1 MDERKEEEKE
11 AEAEA
16 AGRSSAPQR
25 KGKSY
30 SQPLSRDAVLSTSA
44 RRKHSLDDD
53 TLSSPSDNAAAA
65 PRALSCGHYNSSSPP
80 SHHHRHKHSS
90 SVEEIRF
97 PLSQQ
102 LPPSVPSPP
111 HHHHQ
116 HAPTAPVS
124 FGNPFSIDYH
134 RGGSSLSDSDG
145 SLTLER
151 VMSEYGG
158 TPGTI
163 PEFMGNGGG
172 VGIFRVPHRSAMHPD
187 RPPALEV
194 RPHPL
199 RETQAGSFLRTIA
212 CTNWQLWAG
221 QESGLRVWNR
231 KDVFES
237 WGPGVMVKRGDEKS
251 APFSESCRTSPTLCL
266 VVDGANGLIWSGHK
280 DGKIRSWKMDQ
291 PTSANSSLDDGGCAS
306 AIGGAPPFREGL
318 SWPAHQRS
326 PVLSMVV
333 TSYGEIWSGSE
344 GGVIRAWPWDAI
356 EKALSLSV
364 EERHMAALL
373 VERDSRTRDLL
384 KVFGIDGQVVTRV
397 ELPSAQDPYVED
409 EMKIKFVSSSKKEK
423 SQGSVSFFQRSRNA
437 LIGAADAVRRAA
449 VKGTFGDDNR
459 RTEALA
465 ISMDGII
472 WTGCTNGSVILW
484 DGSGNRLQEVQHH
497 SSSVQSICT
506 YGPRVW
512 VGYVSG
518 KVQVM
523 DLDGNL
529 IGEWVAHG
537 SPVIKMVVGGQYLFT
552 LAHHGGIRG
561 WNIRSPGPIDDL
573 LRTELAN
580 REQSYAKYENIK
592 ILTGTWNV
600 GQERAAHDSLIIWL
614 GGAASEV
621 GLVVVGLQ
629 EVEMG
634 AGFLAMA
641 AAKET
646 VGLEG
651 SANGQWWLGT
661 IGKTLDEGTSFQR
674 VGSRQLAGARKSLR
688 PYIGDVDAAAVPC
701 GFGRAIVSRR
711 NADFDHVYRTMAFS
725 RPTTGL
731 HGAAAGPTSVQLNR
745 GVTGSQP
752 DDGRPEL
759 SEADMVVF
767 LGDFNYRLHSI
778 TYDEARDMVSQRC
791 FDWLREKDQ
800 LRAEM
805 KAGKVFQGMRE
816 GQIKFPPTY
825 KFERHQPGLSDE
837 LIRRQVCGEITSTG
851 KLRSTLEESRAVPD
865 FIVSTND
872 IILKNQET
880 CTLRITN
887 KSEKYKAIFQI
898 ICEGESIIQGDENS
912 SKLCARCSFGFPSWL
927 EVQPAVGVL
936 KPGQTIDVAVR
947 HEDVLTQEQSID
959 GVPQNWWTENTRDKE
974 VELLVNVTG
983 TGSTEHKSHRVH
995 VRHCFSFRSDSGDRR
1010 GTSRRSQ
1017 SSNQQKSDVRD

>member
-384 KVFGIDGQVVTRV
+384 KVFGIDGQ
-397 ELPSAQDPYVED
+397 
-409 EMKIKFVSSSKKEK
+409 
-423 SQGSVSFFQRSRNA
+423 RSRNA

-472 WTGCTNGSVILW
+472 WTGCTNGS
-484 DGSGNRLQEVQHH
+484 
-497 SSSVQSICT
+497 
-506 YGPRVW
+506 
-512 VGYVSG
+512 
-518 KVQVM
+518 
-523 DLDGNL
+523 
-529 IGEWVAHG
+529 
-537 SPVIKMVVGGQYLFT
+537 
-552 LAHHGGIRG
+552 
-561 WNIRSPGPIDDL
+561 
-573 LRTELAN
+573 
-580 REQSYAKYENIK
+580 
-592 ILTGTWNV
+592 
-600 GQERAAHDSLIIWL
+600 
-614 GGAASEV
+614 
-621 GLVVVGLQ
+621 
-629 EVEMG
+629 
-634 AGFLAMA
+634 
-641 AAKET
+641 

-701 GFGRAIVSRR
+701 GFGRAIGNKLAGGMLTLIMFIEQWLS
-711 NADFDHVYRTMAFS
+711 AGQPQDFME
-725 RPTTGL
+725 P
-731 HGAAAGPTSVQLNR
+731 Q
-745 GVTGSQP
+745 VTGSQP

-805 KAGKVFQGMRE
+805 KAG
-816 GQIKFPPTY
+816 Y
-825 KFERHQPGLSDE
+825 DS
-837 LIRRQVCGEITSTG
+837 
-851 KLRSTLEESRAVPD
+851 
-865 FIVSTND
+865 
-872 IILKNQET
+872 
-880 CTLRITN
+880 
-887 KSEKYKAIFQI
+887 SEKKRI
-898 ICEGESIIQGDENS
+898 
-912 SKLCARCSFGFPSWL
+912 
-927 EVQPAVGVL
+927 PA
-936 KPGQTIDVAVR
+936 
-947 HEDVLTQEQSID
+947 
-959 GVPQNWWTENTRDKE
+959 W
-974 VELLVNVTG
+974 
-983 TGSTEHKSHRVH
+983 
-995 VRHCFSFRSDSGDRR
+995 F
-1010 GTSRRSQ
+1010 
-1017 SSNQQKSDVRD
+1017 NQQSAYSNLGKR

>member
-326 PVLSMVV
+326 PVLSMVLF
-333 TSYGEIWSGSE
+333 
-344 GGVIRAWPWDAI
+344 D
-356 EKALSLSV
+356 
-364 EERHMAALL
+364 
-373 VERDSRTRDLL
+373 
-384 KVFGIDGQVVTRV
+384 
-397 ELPSAQDPYVED
+397 
-409 EMKIKFVSSSKKEK
+409 MK
-423 SQGSVSFFQRSRNA
+423 RSRNA

-472 WTGCTNGSVILW
+472 WTGCTNGS
-484 DGSGNRLQEVQHH
+484 
-497 SSSVQSICT
+497 
-506 YGPRVW
+506 
-512 VGYVSG
+512 
-518 KVQVM
+518 
-523 DLDGNL
+523 
-529 IGEWVAHG
+529 
-537 SPVIKMVVGGQYLFT
+537 
-552 LAHHGGIRG
+552 
-561 WNIRSPGPIDDL
+561 
-573 LRTELAN
+573 
-580 REQSYAKYENIK
+580 
-592 ILTGTWNV
+592 
-600 GQERAAHDSLIIWL
+600 
-614 GGAASEV
+614 
-621 GLVVVGLQ
+621 
-629 EVEMG
+629 
-634 AGFLAMA
+634 
-641 AAKET
+641 

-701 GFGRAIVSRR
+701 GFGRAIGNKLAGGMLTLIMFIEQWLS
-711 NADFDHVYRTMAFS
+711 AGQPQDFME
-725 RPTTGL
+725 P
-731 HGAAAGPTSVQLNR
+731 Q
-745 GVTGSQP
+745 VTGSQP

-805 KAGKVFQGMRE
+805 KAG
-816 GQIKFPPTY
+816 Y
-825 KFERHQPGLSDE
+825 DS
-837 LIRRQVCGEITSTG
+837 
-851 KLRSTLEESRAVPD
+851 
-865 FIVSTND
+865 
-872 IILKNQET
+872 
-880 CTLRITN
+880 
-887 KSEKYKAIFQI
+887 SEKKRI
-898 ICEGESIIQGDENS
+898 
-912 SKLCARCSFGFPSWL
+912 
-927 EVQPAVGVL
+927 PA
-936 KPGQTIDVAVR
+936 
-947 HEDVLTQEQSID
+947 
-959 GVPQNWWTENTRDKE
+959 W
-974 VELLVNVTG
+974 
-983 TGSTEHKSHRVH
+983 
-995 VRHCFSFRSDSGDRR
+995 F
-1010 GTSRRSQ
+1010 
-1017 SSNQQKSDVRD
+1017 NQQSAYSNLGKR

>member
-373 VERDSRTRDLL
+373 VERSYIDLRSQVTVGGVCNLPAVDVKYMASDNCRAKVWSAGSLTFALWDSRTRDLL

-580 REQSYAKYENIK
+580 RS
-592 ILTGTWNV
+592 
-600 GQERAAHDSLIIWL
+600 SLM
-614 GGAASEV
+614 
-621 GLVVVGLQ
+621 Q
-629 EVEMG
+629 NM
-634 AGFLAMA
+634 
-641 AAKET
+641 
-646 VGLEG
+646 
-651 SANGQWWLGT
+651 
-661 IGKTLDEGTSFQR
+661 KTL
-674 VGSRQLAGARKSLR
+674 
-688 PYIGDVDAAAVPC
+688 
-701 GFGRAIVSRR
+701 
-711 NADFDHVYRTMAFS
+711 
-725 RPTTGL
+725 
-731 HGAAAGPTSVQLNR
+731 
-745 GVTGSQP
+745 
-752 DDGRPEL
+752 
-759 SEADMVVF
+759 
-767 LGDFNYRLHSI
+767 
-778 TYDEARDMVSQRC
+778 
-791 FDWLREKDQ
+791 
-800 LRAEM
+800 
-805 KAGKVFQGMRE
+805 
-816 GQIKFPPTY
+816 
-825 KFERHQPGLSDE
+825 
-837 LIRRQVCGEITSTG
+837 
-851 KLRSTLEESRAVPD
+851 RS
-865 FIVSTND
+865 
-872 IILKNQET
+872 
-880 CTLRITN
+880 
-887 KSEKYKAIFQI
+887 
-898 ICEGESIIQGDENS
+898 
-912 SKLCARCSFGFPSWL
+912 
-927 EVQPAVGVL
+927 
-936 KPGQTIDVAVR
+936 
-947 HEDVLTQEQSID
+947 
-959 GVPQNWWTENTRDKE
+959 
-974 VELLVNVTG
+974 
-983 TGSTEHKSHRVH
+983 
-995 VRHCFSFRSDSGDRR
+995 
-1010 GTSRRSQ
+1010 
-1017 SSNQQKSDVRD
+1017 